1 MHSNQ
6 LKRREFLA
14 LFGGVAASW
23 PLVARAQQP
32 SYPSRPIRI
41 IVGFP
46 AGGIFDTYARL
57 IGQSLS
63 EHVGQRILIENRPG
77 AGGTLA
83 TETVARAAP
92 DGYTLLLTGSNDA
105 WNTTLYDHLSYNYIR
120 DIAPVASISRG
131 MGVLV
136 VNPSFPA
143 KTAYELIVSAK
154 ANPGKIT
161 IASDGVGSGPHVF
174 WELFRSMTGVD
185 MVHVPYRGAAP
196 ALTDLVAGQVQ
207 AYFGFMA
214 STIEYVRAGKL
225 RPLAVTS
232 STRAEALPEVP
243 IVAEF
248 VPGYDASG
256 YVGIGAPSNTP
267 TEILDKLNTEIN
279 ASLVDPKM
287 KGRIN
292 ELGDTVFASSRAEFG
307 KHIVDFTEKWAR
319 VIRGANIKL

>member
-1 MHSNQ
+1 MQFNH
-6 LKRREFLA
+6 LKRRDFIALLGSVAVSPLA
-14 LFGGVAASW
+14 
-23 PLVARAQQP
+23 AQGQEP
-32 SYPSRPIRI
+32 SYPLRPVHI

-57 IGQSLS
+57 IGQKLS
-63 EHVGQRILIENRPG
+63 EQLGQRILIENRPG
-77 AGGTLA
+77 AGGTIA
-83 TETVARAAP
+83 TEAVVRAAP

-105 WNTTLYDHLSYNYIR
+105 WNSTLYDNLNYNYIR
-120 DIAPVASISRG
+120 DIAPVGSISKG

-136 VNPSFPA
+136 VHPSFPA
-143 KTAYELIVSAK
+143 KTPSELIAFAK
-154 ANPGKIT
+154 ANPSKIT

-214 STIEYVRAGKL
+214 STLEYIRAGRL

-232 STRAEALPEVP
+232 ATRADALPDVP
-243 IVAEF
+243 TVAEF

-256 YVGIGAPSNTP
+256 YVGIGAPRNTP
-267 TEILDKLNTEIN
+267 IEILDKLNTEMN
-279 ASLVDPKM
+279 AGLADPKM
-287 KGRIN
+287 KERIK
-292 ELGDTVFASSRAEFG
+292 ELGDTVFASSRPEFG
-307 KHIVDFTEKWAR
+307 KHIVAFTDKWAK
-319 VIRGANIKL
+319 VIRDAHIKL

>member
-1 MHSNQ
+1 
-6 LKRREFLA
+6 
-14 LFGGVAASW
+14 VAS
-23 PLVARAQQP
+23 
-32 SYPSRPIRI
+32 
-41 IVGFP
+41 
-46 AGGIFDTYARL
+46 
-57 IGQSLS
+57 
-63 EHVGQRILIENRPG
+63 
-77 AGGTLA
+77 
-83 TETVARAAP
+83 AAP

-105 WNTTLYDHLSYNYIR
+105 WNTTLYNNLSYNYIR
-120 DIAPVASISRG
+120 DIVPVASISRG

-143 KTAYELIVSAK
+143 KTASELIEFTK

-161 IASDGVGSGPHVF
+161 MASDGVGSGPHVF

-214 STIEYVRAGKL
+214 STIEYIRAGKL

-243 IVAEF
+243 SVAEF
-248 VPGYDASG
+248 VPGYDATG
-256 YVGIGAPSNTP
+256 YVGIGAPGNTS
-267 TEILDKLNTEIN
+267 TEILDKLNSETN
-279 ASLVDPKM
+279 ASLADPRM
-287 KGRIN
+287 KERIN
-292 ELGDTVFASSRAEFG
+292 ELGDTVFAGSRAEFG
-307 KHIVDFTEKWAR
+307 KHIVEFTEKWAK